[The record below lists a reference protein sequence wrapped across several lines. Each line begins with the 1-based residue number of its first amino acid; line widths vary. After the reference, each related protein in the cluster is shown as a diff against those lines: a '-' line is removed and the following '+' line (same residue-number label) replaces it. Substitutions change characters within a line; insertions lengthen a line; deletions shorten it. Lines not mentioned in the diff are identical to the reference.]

1 MSDTIENIILEAISF
16 YDPLTKD
23 KIILDLDEYKITEVN
38 EFSLEEFEV
47 CFSKLLKEGKI
58 KQVKVGPDMAFLR
71 VFPKRRSWFI
81 QKIINF
87 FKFK

>member
-38 EFSLEEFEV
+38 EFSLEEFEG
-47 CFSKLLKEGKI
+47 CFKKLLKEEKI
-58 KQVKVGPDMAFLR
+58 KQIKVGPDIAYLR
-71 VFPKRRSWFI
+71 VFPKRRSWLV
-81 QKIINF
+81 QKVINF